1 MSSGL
6 QFTLTPNLR
15 KAVLAINQVDASK
28 FPRILL
34 RVSQKLHLK
43 ASKRPSFSIDVK
55 SFTEIEEQQL
65 QEALGLS
72 AESIALLLETS
83 AFVLEQSA
91 YHAAKPDAL
100 AAQLRAIELD
110 DDKVEAFIAV
120 WRKEGPQIVTR
131 LRDFS
136 LHPDKVDAVNWS
148 LHLQM
153 AQASAAKVKA
163 TSAILELQVAHDS
176 TPKRPTERIHVEF
189 SHDELFAFYNNLEII
204 QEQLDQ
210 LS

>member
-43 ASKRPSFSIDVK
+43 DVK